1 MSKISSYSLA
11 DEPLQLSDRLIGTE
25 APRPTPSA
33 TPLATKNFSL
43 GELLQ
48 LFSSEFPAASLQA
61 VLDTGNI
68 ATQNITLF
76 GNISSTL
83 ITPDNIKDMFGNE
96 GNTFQ
101 FLSKATNGINW
112 VDLPSSNLQDVL
124 DTGNTAT
131 QNITLTG
138 NVSSTRIIP
147 GNIQDGDSSIGVSG
161 QLLSKSPSGIK
172 WIDVPSSFTAGL
184 NDVLLVGNTA
194 TNDILLTGDIHI
206 SGSFYDSDDSPGTA
220 GQVLSSSGTGTE
232 WIDAPQE
239 DKTYIYIQSSPSVL
253 WNIQHNLN
261 KFPSVSV
268 VNINNVTA
276 YGEITY
282 IDENN
287 LQIEFSAGF
296 SGKAYMN

>member
-1 MSKISSYSLA
+1 LV
-11 DEPLQLSDRLIGTE
+11 
-25 APRPTPSA
+25 
-33 TPLATKNFSL
+33 
-43 GELLQ
+43 
-48 LFSSEFPAASLQA
+48 LFSNNFPAASLQA
-61 VLDTGNI
+61 VLNTGNK
-68 ATQNITLF
+68 ATQDIDLTGIITT
-76 GNISSTL
+76 TL
-83 ITPDNIKDMFGNE
+83 IKPFDIEDVLGSTGT
-96 GNTFQ
+96 TFQ
-101 FLSKATNGINW
+101 VLSKASSGINW
-112 VDLPSSNLQDVL
+112 IDLPTDNLQTVL
-124 DTGNTAT
+124 DAGNTAT
-131 QNITLTG
+131 QNITLIG

-232 WIDAPQE
+232 WIDVPQV
-239 DKTYIYIQSSPSVL
+239 DKTYVYTQSSPSVL
-253 WNIQHNLN
+253 WNIQHNLG

-268 VNINNVTA
+268 VNINNIA
-276 YGEITY
+276 MYGEIKY
-282 IDENN
+282 INQNE